1 MKTFFT
7 YFILFLIY
15 FFIYFFDLP
24 IAKYLPSLQLLP
36 SCPILSYP
44 GQHRND
50 KMATFAGQNQII

>member
-1 MKTFFT
+1 M
-7 YFILFLIY
+7 YLLFLIY

-44 GQHRND
+44 GRYRND

>member
-1 MKTFFT
+1 ML
-7 YFILFLIY
+7 YFNSTNGFLIY

-44 GQHRND
+44 GRYRND